1 MYTAAET
8 EDHINRKAII
18 IMMNKLE
25 EAIIYATILH
35 QGKTRKL
42 DGTPYILHPLEVSQ
56 ILATMTH
63 DEEVITAGI
72 LHDIVEDTDGTLPE
86 IEKRFGERVAEL
98 VASDSEEK
106 KTGKTKKTGST
117 TWKRRKEDS
126 LLVLKNS
133 KDSGAKML
141 WLADK
146 LANIRSLAGMYSE
159 KGEAIWDEFD
169 ETDPEEQRWYYS
181 SIAEILE
188 LQFNKTAA
196 FKELIKHINFIW
208 PGTFDS
214 DKARFRKY
222 KEVSVEGCK
231 MIASG
236 AKGEVYRYDDELII
250 KVFNNKNK
258 YRDVEQEIAL
268 SRKAFIMGIPT
279 AISFGIVAVGD
290 RYGAMYELLDSETFS
305 SLIARNPSNVDYY
318 ASLFA
323 DLARTIHGI
332 HVTEEDGFPDAML
345 RLRKYV
351 SGGIGKE
358 DEALAGKVMKLLD
371 TISSSDTL
379 THGDFHTNNVFLL
392 NGEPLLIDLDRL
404 SSGHP
409 MIEISDLY
417 YFYNIL
423 GEDDPAVIEDFMG
436 FSYDTAKQF
445 FEVFLRKYLGT
456 EDKKK
461 INAVKEKA
469 AFICDVRMINK
480 IHKKSDISA
489 EERAII
495 DRNLARIAELADKLD
510 TLDF

>member
-1 MYTAAET
+1 
-8 EDHINRKAII
+8 
-18 IMMNKLE
+18 MMNILE

-35 QGKTRKL
+35 QGKVRKL
-42 DGTPYILHPLEVSQ
+42 DGSPYILHPLEVSQ
-56 ILATMTH
+56 ILSTMTD

-72 LHDIVEDTDGTLPE
+72 LHDIVEDTDGTLAE

-98 VASDSEEK
+98 VASESEEK
-106 KTGKTKKTGST
+106 KSGKASRMS
-117 TWKRRKEDS
+117 WKRRKEES
-126 LLVLKNS
+126 LKALKNS
-133 KDSGAKML
+133 KDMGTKML

-146 LANIRSLAGMYSE
+146 LANIRSLAGLYSE
-159 KGEAIWDEFD
+159 KGEAVWQEFN
-169 ETDPEEQRWYYS
+169 EPDPDEQRWYYS
-181 SIAEILE
+181 STAEILE
-188 LQFNKTAA
+188 LELNKTAA
-196 FKELIKHINFIW
+196 FKELIKHVNFIW

-214 DKARFRKY
+214 EKARFRKY
-222 KEVSVEGCK
+222 KEVSIEGCK
-231 MIASG
+231 LLAAG

-250 KVFNNKNK
+250 KVFNNKNT
-258 YRDVEQEIAL
+258 YRDVEQEIGL

-279 AISFGIVAVGD
+279 AISFGIVAVGN

-305 SLIARNPSNVDYY
+305 SLIARNPANVDYY

-332 HVTEEDGFPDAML
+332 HVTEEDGFPDATA
-345 RLRKYV
+345 RLRKYIT
-351 SGGIGKE
+351 GGIGKE

-392 NGEPLLIDLDRL
+392 NDEPLLIDLDRL

-436 FSYDTAKQF
+436 FSYDTAKKF

-461 INAVKEKA
+461 LDSVKEKA

-480 IHKKSDISA
+480 IHKKSDISE

-495 DRNLARIAELADKLD
+495 DRDLARIAELAGRLD

>member
-1 MYTAAET
+1 
-8 EDHINRKAII
+8 
-18 IMMNKLE
+18 MMNILE

-35 QGKTRKL
+35 QGKVRKL
-42 DGTPYILHPLEVSQ
+42 DGSPYILHPLEVSQ
-56 ILATMTH
+56 ILSTMTD

-72 LHDIVEDTDGTLPE
+72 LHDIVEDTDGTLAE

-98 VASDSEEK
+98 VASESEEK
-106 KTGKTKKTGST
+106 KSGKASRMS
-117 TWKRRKEDS
+117 WKRRKEES
-126 LLVLKNS
+126 LKALKNS
-133 KDSGAKML
+133 KDMGTKML

-146 LANIRSLAGMYSE
+146 LANIRSLAGLYSE
-159 KGEAIWDEFD
+159 KGEAVWQEFN
-169 ETDPEEQRWYYS
+169 EPDPDEQRWYYS
-181 SIAEILE
+181 STAEILE
-188 LQFNKTAA
+188 LELNKTAA
-196 FKELIKHINFIW
+196 FKELIKHVNFIW

-214 DKARFRKY
+214 EKARFRKY
-222 KEVSVEGCK
+222 KEVSIEGCK
-231 MIASG
+231 LLAAG

-250 KVFNNKNK
+250 KVFNNKNT
-258 YRDVEQEIAL
+258 YRDVEQEIGL

-279 AISFGIVAVGD
+279 AISFGIVAVGN

-305 SLIARNPSNVDYY
+305 SLIARNPANVDYY

-332 HVTEEDGFPDAML
+332 HVTEEDGFPDATA
-345 RLRKYV
+345 RLRKYIT
-351 SGGIGKE
+351 GGIGKE
-358 DEALAGKVMKLLD
+358 DEALAEKCMKLID
-371 TISSSDTL
+371 TISDSDTL

-392 NGEPLLIDLDRL
+392 NDEPLLIDLDRL

-436 FSYDTAKQF
+436 FSYDTAKKF

-461 INAVKEKA
+461 LDSVKEKA

-480 IHKKSDISA
+480 IHKKSDISE

-495 DRNLARIAELADKLD
+495 DRDLARIAELAGRLD

>member
-1 MYTAAET
+1 M
-8 EDHINRKAII
+8 
-18 IMMNKLE
+18 
-25 EAIIYATILH
+25 
-35 QGKTRKL
+35 
-42 DGTPYILHPLEVSQ
+42 
-56 ILATMTH
+56 
-63 DEEVITAGI
+63 
-72 LHDIVEDTDGTLPE
+72 
-86 IEKRFGERVAEL
+86 
-98 VASDSEEK
+98 
-106 KTGKTKKTGST
+106 
-117 TWKRRKEDS
+117 
-126 LLVLKNS
+126 
-133 KDSGAKML
+133 
-141 WLADK
+141 
-146 LANIRSLAGMYSE
+146 
-159 KGEAIWDEFD
+159 
-169 ETDPEEQRWYYS
+169 
-181 SIAEILE
+181 
-188 LQFNKTAA
+188 
-196 FKELIKHINFIW
+196 
-208 PGTFDS
+208 
-214 DKARFRKY
+214 
-222 KEVSVEGCK
+222 SVEGCK

-358 DEALAGKVMKLLD
+358 DEALAGKVMNLLD

-417 YFYNIL
+417 YFYNVL

-489 EERAII
+489 EERVII